1 MKCVPW
7 TVKRGRARSRMR
19 ESIWSISPR
28 WKTAYFLLFSI
39 QSLVG
44 TGLLS
49 WYEIAQRTEDGAI
62 ETVLAIISGMAQVGV
77 AAAVATV
84 VTTEVAQNIMVTGE
98 YLRQKL
104 VKPLIE
110 KQRAEGREEGRKEE
124 RAAWEAWNRRR
135 LHAESKDEPFD
146 EPPPLGQNSS
156 NGS

>member
-1 MKCVPW
+1 
-7 TVKRGRARSRMR
+7 MR

-84 VTTEVAQNIMVTGE
+84 VTTEVIQNIMVTGE

-104 VKPLIE
+104 VEPLKE
-110 KQRAEGREEGRKEE
+110 KQRAEGRAKGRAEGRAEE
-124 RAAWEAWNRRR
+124 REAWEAWNRRR
-135 LHAESKDEPFD
+135 MDAESEGDPFD
-146 EPPPLGQNSS
+146 EPPPSLGRDSS

>member
-1 MKCVPW
+1 
-7 TVKRGRARSRMR
+7 MR

-49 WYEIAQRTEDGAI
+49 WYEIAQRTEDSAV
-62 ETVLAIISGMAQVGV
+62 ETVLAIISRMAEVGV

-84 VTTEVAQNIMVTGE
+84 VTTEVAQNVMVTGE

-104 VKPLIE
+104 VEPLKE
-110 KQRAEGREEGRKEE
+110 KQRAEGRAEGRAQE
-124 RAAWEAWNRRR
+124 REAWEAWNRRR
-135 LHAESKDEPFD
+135 MDAESKGEPFD
-146 EPPPLGQNSS
+146 EPPPSLGQNSS

>member
-1 MKCVPW
+1 
-7 TVKRGRARSRMR
+7 MR

-39 QSLVG
+39 QSLAG

-49 WYEIAQRTEDGAI
+49 WYEVAHRTEDSAV
-62 ETVLAIISGMAQVGV
+62 ETILAIVSGMAEVGV

-104 VKPLIE
+104 VEPLKE
-110 KQRAEGREEGRKEE
+110 KQRAEGREEGRKEGREEGREEE

-135 LHAESKDEPFD
+135 LNAESEGEPFD

>member
-1 MKCVPW
+1 
-7 TVKRGRARSRMR
+7 MR

-39 QSLVG
+39 QSLAG

-49 WYEIAQRTEDGAI
+49 WYEIAQRTEDSAV
-62 ETVLAIISGMAQVGV
+62 ETVLAIISGMAEVGV

-110 KQRAEGREEGRKEE
+110 KQRAEGRAEE

-135 LHAESKDEPFD
+135 LDADSNGEPFD
-146 EPPPLGQNSS
+146 EPPPSLGQDSS

>member
-1 MKCVPW
+1 
-7 TVKRGRARSRMR
+7 MR

-39 QSLVG
+39 QSLAG

-49 WYEIAQRTEDGAI
+49 WYEVAQRTEDGAI

-84 VTTEVAQNIMVTGE
+84 VTTEVIQNIMVTGE

-110 KQRAEGREEGRKEE
+110 KQRAEGRKEGLEQRQ
-124 RAAWEAWNRRR
+124 AAWEAWNRRR
-135 LHAESKDEPFD
+135 IDAESKGEPFD
-146 EPPPLGQNSS
+146 EAPPSLGQNSS

>member
-1 MKCVPW
+1 
-7 TVKRGRARSRMR
+7 MR

-49 WYEIAQRTEDGAI
+49 WYEIAQRTEDSAV
-62 ETVLAIISGMAQVGV
+62 ETVLAIISGMAEVGV

-84 VTTEVAQNIMVTGE
+84 VTTEVTQNVMVTGE

-104 VKPLIE
+104 VEPLKE
-110 KQRAEGREEGRKEE
+110 KQRAEGRAQE
-124 RAAWEAWNRRR
+124 REAWEAWNRRR
-135 LHAESKDEPFD
+135 LEAEAEGKPFD
-146 EPPPLGQNSS
+146 VPPPSLGQSSS

>member
-1 MKCVPW
+1 
-7 TVKRGRARSRMR
+7 MR

-49 WYEIAQRTEDGAI
+49 WYEIAQRTEDSAV
-62 ETVLAIISGMAQVGV
+62 ETVLAIVSGVAEVGV
-77 AAAVATV
+77 AAAVVTV
-84 VTTEVAQNIMVTGE
+84 VTTEVTQNVMVTGE

-110 KQRAEGREEGRKEE
+110 KQRAEGRAQGLAEGLERGREEGIEAE
-124 RAAWEAWNRRR
+124 RAAWDAWNRRR
-135 LHAESKDEPFD
+135 MDAESNGEPFD
-146 EPPPLGQNSS
+146 EPPPSLGQNSS